1 MPRTDTDAS
10 FSIVHESTPS
20 DALLAGFSNFGLSGL
35 TAVDFLVDHLE
46 LEESGYLT
54 AEGLPSITP
63 FEGGT
68 PRHHTRFFSRE
79 DLDVTVLVG
88 ELFVPTSAAA
98 PFSDALLE
106 WLQAKDVSEAA
117 ICSGVP
123 LPHGPEAHRT
133 FYVAT
138 PDYRERRLE
147 EADPEVPPMGSGYLD
162 GVNGAVMEQSIDSE
176 LASCV
181 YVTPVHEQVP
191 DVEAAIRLVDT
202 VSAVYD
208 LDVDT
213 APLQDFA
220 AEIRRHYEELAER
233 LQAAAEEDVPE
244 DRMYM

>member
-1 MPRTDTDAS
+1 MARTDTT
-10 FSIVHESTPS
+10 FSIVHEATPS
-20 DALLAGFSNFGLSGL
+20 DALLAGFSSFGLSGL
-35 TAVDFLVDHLE
+35 TAVDFLVDHLD
-46 LEESGYLT
+46 LEQSGYLT
-54 AEGLPSITP
+54 ADGLPSITP

-68 PRHHTRFFSRE
+68 PRHHTRFFTRE

-88 ELFVPTSAAA
+88 ELFVPTSAAR

-106 WLQAKDVSEAA
+106 WIGENDVSETA
-117 ICSGVP
+117 ILSGVP
-123 LPHGPEAHRT
+123 LPHGPEAHQT

-138 PDYRERRLE
+138 SDYHDRRL
-147 EADPEVPPMGSGYLD
+147 ADAEPEVPPMGSGYLD
-162 GVNGAVMEQSIDSE
+162 GVNGAVLEQSIDTP

-220 AEIRRHYEELAER
+220 ADIRRHYEELAER
-233 LQAAAEEDVPE
+233 FQAAAEEELPE

>member
-1 MPRTDTDAS
+1 MARSDTDAT
-10 FSIVHESTPS
+10 FSIVHETAPS
-20 DALLAGFSNFGLSGL
+20 AALLAGFSGFGLAGL
-35 TAVDFLVDHLE
+35 TAVDFLVDHLD
-46 LEESGYLT
+46 LEQSGYLT

-68 PRHHTRFFSRE
+68 PRHHTRFFTRE
-79 DLDVTVLVG
+79 DLEVTVLVG

-106 WLQAKDVSEAA
+106 WLAENDVSETA
-117 ICSGVP
+117 ILSGVP

-138 PDYRERRLE
+138 PDYHDRRLVDAE
-147 EADPEVPPMGSGYLD
+147 PEVPPMGSGYLD
-162 GVNGAVMEQSIDSE
+162 GVNGAVLEQSIDTP

-220 AEIRRHYEELAER
+220 ADIRRHYEELAER
-233 LQAAAEEDVPE
+233 FQAAAEEELPE